1 MEKEKKHR
9 SEHYER
15 KPSSFFMH
23 DPYLIFEE
31 LDLKEGDSF
40 LDLGCGTGDYTLWA
54 ANKVGLSG
62 TVYALDIQERLIK
75 DLVREASIQK
85 ITNISAIVSDI
96 CRSLPISDDSI
107 DVVFIATVL
116 HSLNLESVGENIFNE
131 ISRVLK
137 QNGHLAIIECK
148 KENTLWGPPVVMRK
162 SSEEIETLVAPFGFK
177 KISYK
182 DLGYN
187 YMIQFSLRA

>member
-148 KENTLWGPPVVMRK
+148 KENTPWGPPVVMRK